1 MERILGFIK
10 AHKILS
16 VAAVI
21 ILAIGTAWVTDGHET
36 YTWRYKTTVT
46 LETPEGDKT
55 GSAVREVIVNVK
67 PYSIDTRRPYR
78 TKVHWQGEA
87 VVIDLGKRG
96 VVFSLPLSG
105 NLGVDHGSD
114 IVFYAFDGPAGLTT
128 EGLEY
133 YSHLKDAKTSLDP
146 KFRPTM
152 VMFKDAKDPKTV
164 TLAYGVKMTSVP
176 NQAENQYDYD
186 DHLEELFGKGVKLKD
201 VTIEMTDEPVTWGI
215 EKHLGWLAQYHNKR
229 LDGERYGTIKSQNR
243 LANSLSSGAFSVG
256 EKNE

>member
-1 MERILGFIK
+1 MDKILGFIK

-21 ILAIGTAWVTDGHET
+21 ILAIGTAWAMDGHET

-46 LETPEGDKT
+46 LETPEGEKT

-67 PYSIDTRRPYR
+67 PYPIDTRRPYR
-78 TKVHWQGEA
+78 TKVHLKGEA

-96 VVFSLPLSG
+96 VLFSLLSSG
-105 NLGVDHGSD
+105 NLGVNHGSD
-114 IVFYAFDGPAGLTT
+114 IVFYAFDGPAGLTL
-128 EGLEY
+128 EGLKY

-152 VMFKDAKDPKTV
+152 VMFKDMGDPKTV

-186 DHLEELFGKGVKLKD
+186 DHLEELFGKGVKLKE
-201 VTIEMTDEPVTWGI
+201 VTVEMTDDPVTR
-215 EKHLGWLAQYHNKR
+215 EVSRYLPSF
-229 LDGERYGTIKSQNR
+229 GEETGYWKWVEQLPYGDPLRI
-243 LANSLSSGAFSVG
+243 G
-256 EKNE
+256 ESDFK